1 MVCQTPVV
9 PPALPP
15 SQTVEALVDL
25 VTPGTDVIVP
35 LGNGEPV
42 AFLDA
47 LEERADSLEG
57 VRIHQMHPLRHRAHH
72 TGRYG
77 DRLRHVSYFLSPEIR
92 EDFRSGH
99 LDLIPNDFHRVP
111 ALLQRRCRKPL
122 VVVAS
127 SPPDHLGIV
136 SMGVTADYAAALLD
150 RFPVAVEVNPAM
162 PRTGGRHQV
171 SLSDAVGWTTAATDL
186 VEVQLREPDDV
197 DRSIAGFVA
206 ERIPN
211 GATVQIGL
219 GSVPS
224 AVVDLLGDHRD
235 LRIHTE
241 LFGDALMGLVESG
254 AVRLTDA
261 SNEPAV
267 VTTTA
272 FGTRALYQWLGEED
286 LVSFRSVEVTNSPRV
301 IGDLPQVCAINA
313 TMQVDLLG
321 QCASESLGHHYVS
334 SSGGQADFLRGAQLA
349 DDGQSFIVTRST
361 ALDGTVSR
369 IVADLAP
376 GSVVTGHK
384 NLVDKVVTEYGV
396 AELEGRTVAERAE
409 ALIAI
414 ADPRFSDDLERASR
428 QLAGH

>member
-1 MVCQTPVV
+1 V

-272 FGTRALYQWLGEED
+272 FGTRALHQWLGEED

-321 QCASESLGHHYVS
+321 QS
-334 SSGGQADFLRGAQLA
+334 LA
-349 DDGQSFIVTRST
+349 DDLYDILSEGVHNVVKH
-361 ALDGTVSR
+361 AGAHAVTVSVTVDDGR
-369 IVADLAP
+369 VAATVEDDGVGPGEAPQGYGLASMRYRASRWG
-376 GSVVTGHK
+376 GSILLGR
-384 NLVDKVVTEYGV
+384 
-396 AELEGRTVAERAE
+396 AEGRTRLSTTLTENFR
-409 ALIAI
+409 
-414 ADPRFSDDLERASR
+414 SGGSR
-428 QLAGH
+428 R